1 MAKQER
7 GWQSVMLGKD
17 YPSPK
22 GAYSPAV
29 RAGNL
34 LFVSGQVPRDP
45 KTGELAGTD
54 LPTQTRR
61 VLENLRLAL
70 EAGGATFDDLVA
82 VTVYLVNVDDWDAF
96 NEIYR
101 ATLRAPY
108 PSRAVVGAQLRGI
121 LIEISGVAYLRD

>member
-1 MAKQER
+1 MR
-7 GWQSVMLGKD
+7 GWQPVALGD
-17 YPSPK
+17 EYPRPK

-34 LFVSGQVPRDP
+34 LFISGQVPRDP
-45 KTGELAGTD
+45 KTGELPGPD
-54 LPTQTRR
+54 LPAQTRR

-70 EAGGATFDDLVA
+70 EAGGATFDDLVQ

-101 ATLRAPY
+101 TTLRPPY
-108 PSRAVVGAQLRGI
+108 PTRAVVGASLRGI
-121 LIEISGVAYLRD
+121 LIEISAIAYLAR